1 MVDRDLLRHK
11 LHLLSRSIAKLD
23 KYRNIS
29 LAELA
34 GNEERRDAIERVL
47 HVAVQSCLD
56 IGNHVIADLDLREPA
71 DYKDIMVILT
81 EAGILPKEKRLS
93 SLQEWHSFVML
104 SSISTMRS
112 TLRLSSAFCKKT
124 SGIYA
129 YSARRSRITSSSS
142 L

>member
-81 EAGILPKEKRLS
+81 EAGILPKEKAKQFTRMAQFRNVIVHQYDEIDPAIILS
-93 SLQEWHSFVML
+93 ILQKD
-104 SSISTMRS
+104 IGD
-112 TLRLSSAFCKKT
+112 LRLFGQAIKDYFQ
-124 SGIYA
+124 
-129 YSARRSRITSSSS
+129 